1 MSERVFTISQGLAKK
16 TVQKLRNLNY
26 NATPV
31 NASGSENSWDIEK
44 IWVTK
49 DGRELCDINCETGT
63 ISYRNSFDRD
73 EINDI
78 LGLIQNIKEQE
89 DIFMKA
95 PHFKMEGVNRYK
107 LLSQYKN
114 VVFAACEIST
124 LDYTNHRVN
133 QFDYVTWELDIGG
146 KGVHA
151 GNYFGDNYA
160 AAKED
165 FAKRS
170 GLIDGN
176 KLFSE
181 TEMLAIY
188 AGVVKL
194 QNIGEISY
202 EQDKVINRI
211 KDKISR
217 VIPEVESKI
226 YQNNPRYDESKEL
239 IDEVS
244 EDDEQEI

>member
-1 MSERVFTISQGLAKK
+1 MNTADISQKIADKIVRLLRKK
-16 TVQKLRNLNY
+16 NY
-26 NATPV
+26 GVSPV
-31 NASGSENSWDIEK
+31 NISGEENAWDIDK

-49 DGRELCDINCETGT
+49 QGRDLCDINCNNGT
-63 ISYRNSFDRD
+63 ISYRNSYDRD
-73 EINDI
+73 EINEI
-78 LGLIQNIKEQE
+78 LELIQNIKEQE

-95 PHFKMEGVNRYK
+95 PHFKMEGLNRYK
-107 LLSQYKN
+107 LLSLYKN
-114 VVFAACEIST
+114 IVFAACEIST

-133 QFDYVTWELDIGG
+133 QFDYVTWELDNGR

-181 TEMLAIY
+181 KEMLAIY
-188 AGVVKL
+188 AGLVKL
-194 QNIGEISY
+194 QDIGEISG
-202 EQDKVINRI
+202 EQEKVINRI

-217 VIPEVESKI
+217 VIPEVENKI